1 MNERLLKG
9 MAVVCRMLS
18 LFPFVVLT
26 EASVGE
32 FVWWHYPVFFV
43 MTVLFY
49 AAGYLAG
56 KISGAAADC
65 CVHYNHAY
73 A

>member
-18 LFPFVVLT
+18 LLPFFVLN

-32 FVWWHYPVFFV
+32 FVWWHNTVFFLINV
-43 MTVLFY
+43 IF
-49 AAGYLAG
+49 
-56 KISGAAADC
+56 
-65 CVHYNHAY
+65 
-73 A
+73 